1 MKRASLASILTLN
14 AYWVGLSFMWNS
26 LHVLILPAVLL
37 HLVPETQKN
46 TYLGL
51 LTFAGLVIA
60 MVVQPV
66 SGAVSDRWS
75 SRWGR
80 RRPLILLGT
89 AFDFLFLGL
98 LAWSGGLVWLALG
111 YIGLQFSSNVA
122 HGPAQGL
129 MPDRVPPEQ
138 LGWASGF
145 KNLMDMVG
153 LVVSSLLV
161 GRLLTPEIRHPV
173 NVVALV
179 AVVLAAG
186 AAVTVLGVKEQPTN
200 FQKTGTGEDVSG
212 GRLAAL
218 RASLSGLV
226 GALQVDARA
235 HKGFW
240 WLIASRFLFLCGIYG
255 IQSFAQ
261 YFVRDVLA
269 VSNPIKLTGDLLAVI
284 TLALMVFVVAGGWLG
299 DRFGHKRILLVAS
312 VVGATGC
319 LLLLQANTPGRLL
332 AFGSIVGVG
341 LGLFLTANWALV
353 NEQAPVAEAG
363 KFLGLTNLATAGAGM
378 VGRLEGPFIDLLN
391 NARPG
396 AWWGYMLLFLSAAA
410 FMLLSALLLRRVPG
424 KRSPRDKQGRGWQE
438 EGA

>member
-1 MKRASLASILTLN
+1 VKRASLAGILTLN

-80 RRPLILLGT
+80 RRPLIVLGT
-89 AFDFLFLGL
+89 AFDFVFLGL
-98 LAWSGGLVWLALG
+98 LAWSGGLGWLALG

-145 KNLMDMVG
+145 KNLMDMTG

-161 GRLLTPEIRHPV
+161 GRLLTPEVRHPV
-173 NVVALV
+173 SVVALV

-186 AAVTVLGVKEQPTN
+186 AAVTVLGVREEPTN
-200 FQKTGTGEDVSG
+200 INKPVAGKDGSG

-218 RASLSGLV
+218 RTSLSGLR
-226 GALQVDARA
+226 GALQVDVRA

-240 WLIASRFLFLCGIYG
+240 WLTSRFSSSAGSTASSPSPSISCAMSWRYR
-255 IQSFAQ
+255 IQS
-261 YFVRDVLA
+261 
-269 VSNPIKLTGDLLAVI
+269 S
-284 TLALMVFVVAGGWLG
+284 
-299 DRFGHKRILLVAS
+299 
-312 VVGATGC
+312 
-319 LLLLQANTPGRLL
+319 
-332 AFGSIVGVG
+332 
-341 LGLFLTANWALV
+341 
-353 NEQAPVAEAG
+353 
-363 KFLGLTNLATAGAGM
+363 
-378 VGRLEGPFIDLLN
+378 
-391 NARPG
+391 
-396 AWWGYMLLFLSAAA
+396 
-410 FMLLSALLLRRVPG
+410 
-424 KRSPRDKQGRGWQE
+424 
-438 EGA
+438 